1 MQERNTVQRQLV
13 YHAVQ
18 ELACHPTAD
27 EVYEAVISTHPTVSK
42 ATVYRNLNKLADAG
56 FLRKI
61 QVPNAADRYDTTTP
75 AHYHVYCRECGSF
88 EDVDLPYLL
97 TIDREVERDT
107 GYQLDDHDIVFSG
120 VCPDCSTK

>member
-18 ELACHPTAD
+18 VLACHPTAD
-27 EVYEAVISTHPTVSK
+27 EVYEAVISTYPTVSK

-61 QVPNAADRYDTTTP
+61 PVPNAADRYDTTLP
-75 AHYHVYCRECGSF
+75 AHYHVYCRACGTF
-88 EDVDLPYLL
+88 EDVELPYLL

-107 GYQLDDHDIVFSG
+107 GYRLDDHDIVFSG
-120 VCPDCSTK
+120 ICPECSAK